1 MTMSVKREWALMFLG
16 LYEVFFIF
24 NVVDLLFFNMSGEM
38 VGLSQLALHLQCKLV
53 ILFVNTFLPVPALNI
68 YSLPTFITTAIFNGA
83 IAAFVGSRV
92 GPFLEK
98 HRSQIAWKG

>member
-1 MTMSVKREWALMFLG
+1 MSVKREWALFFLG
-16 LYEVFFIF
+16 TYEAFFVL
-24 NVVDLLFFNMSGEM
+24 NVIDLLFFHMSGEL
-38 VGLSQLALHLQCKLV
+38 VGLSQLALHLQCKWV
-53 ILFVNTFLPVPALNI
+53 ILFVNTFLPGPALHI

-83 IAAFVGSRV
+83 IACFVGSRV